1 MIAHSNS
8 ANTPIIC
15 DASILPEPLE
25 AIGGKLGVADG
36 MLEGT
41 MPEVSLQ
48 RPSIIFFGSGS
59 GIEPTAIRFDCQDG
73 APGEGRPSLP
83 SPGREVL
90 LLPRRVFCLSSASS
104 HRAAKHRRKP

>member
-48 RPSIIFFGSGS
+48 RPGIIFFGSES
-59 GIEPTAIRFDCQDG
+59 GIEPTAIALIARMAHREKVDPPFRVRAARC
-73 APGEGRPSLP
+73 SC
-83 SPGREVL
+83 SPGG
-90 LLPRRVFCLSSASS
+90 FFA
-104 HRAAKHRRKP
+104 

>member
-59 GIEPTAIRFDCQDG
+59 GIEPTAIRFDDRM
-73 APGEGRPSLP
+73 AHREKVDLP
-83 SPGREVL
+83 FRVRAARCSCSPGG
-90 LLPRRVFCLSSASS
+90 FFA
-104 HRAAKHRRKP
+104 